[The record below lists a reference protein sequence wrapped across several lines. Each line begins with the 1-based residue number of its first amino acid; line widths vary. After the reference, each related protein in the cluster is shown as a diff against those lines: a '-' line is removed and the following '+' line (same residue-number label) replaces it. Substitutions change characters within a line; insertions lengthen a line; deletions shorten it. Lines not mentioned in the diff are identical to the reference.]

1 MCMAGVLCG
10 MGLAARAQRPDPF
23 FNQTQF
29 AQWAGAGLQEEVPW
43 KIHTESIGLNVYQ
56 RLTGVVVAQI
66 EGRYLK
72 QRTLPGDLIA
82 QLQLTDRDGRVYR
95 DHLILAVDGHKQD
108 VSNGAYFVW
117 RFFVLPGQYDL
128 VLTLMDKTN
137 GKRNY
142 AHRTLRVEGLN
153 KDPLPE
159 AWRDLPTV
167 EFLRVEDPPD
177 SYYHPESWSRLRL
190 PLISQHPVRIEVLA
204 NLTGTGRAMVS
215 HRAYDFNLTS
225 LLPILKTF
233 SQMEVQNGVLNF
245 EVLDLVRRQVSFEQD
260 DARNLDW
267 PRLKE
272 AVTRADPTK
281 IDVHALQDVKHTAA
295 FMRQE
300 VARRLGD
307 GKDNQDATPV
317 LVVISSAAFFDSFD
331 DINDTLL
338 PKECNCAVYYIRYSP
353 VGMRRRMSPVEFD
366 NVKKVLK
373 PLPVRRHYAETPED
387 LRRIMAEIIGDVA
400 KM

>member
-1 MCMAGVLCG
+1 MAAMLCG
-10 MGLAARAQRPDPF
+10 ASPGVRAQRPDPY

-29 AQWAGAGLQEEVPW
+29 AQWTGEGPQEEVPW
-43 KIHTESIGLNVYQ
+43 KIHAESTGLSVYQ
-56 RLTGVVVAQI
+56 RLSAMVVAEI
-66 EGRYLK
+66 DGRYLK

-82 QLQLTDRDGRVYR
+82 QLQLTDRAGRVYR
-95 DHLILAVDGHKQD
+95 DHSILTIDGRKRD
-108 VSNGAYFVW
+108 VRNGAYFAW
-117 RFFVLPGQYDL
+117 YFFVLPGEYDL
-128 VLTLMDKTN
+128 VLTLIDKAT

-142 AHRTLRVEGLN
+142 AHRSLRIDNLN

-167 EFLRVEDPPD
+167 EFLRVEEPPD
-177 SYYHPESWSRLRL
+177 VYFHPESWSRLRL
-190 PLISQHPVRIEVLA
+190 PLASRHPVRIEVLA

-215 HRAYDFNLTS
+215 HRAYNFNLTS

-233 SQMEVQNGVLNF
+233 SQMEVQNGALNV

-267 PRLKE
+267 PRLRE

-295 FMRQE
+295 FLRQE
-300 VARRLGD
+300 VARRLSA
-307 GKDNQDATPV
+307 GKDGTDATPV
-317 LVVISSAAFFDSFD
+317 LVMISSAAFFDSLD

-338 PKECNCAVYYIRYSP
+338 PKECGCVVYYIRYSA
-353 VGMRRRMSPVEFD
+353 VGMHYRISASQFD

-373 PLPVRRHYAETPED
+373 PLPVKGHYAESPQD
-387 LRRIMAEIIGDVA
+387 LRRIMAEIMDDVSR
-400 KM
+400 M

>member
-1 MCMAGVLCG
+1 MAAVLSG

-29 AQWAGAGLQEEVPW
+29 AQWAGSGPQEEVPW
-43 KIHTESIGLNVYQ
+43 KVHAQSTGLSVYQ
-56 RLTGVVVAQI
+56 RLSALVVAEI

-72 QRTLPGDLIA
+72 QRPTSGDLVA
-82 QLQLTDRDGRVYR
+82 QLQLIDHDGRVYR
-95 DHLILAVDGHKQD
+95 DHSILTIDPRRPD
-108 VSNGAYFVW
+108 VSNGAYFAW
-117 RFFVLPGQYDL
+117 SLFMLPGEYDL
-128 VLTLMDKTN
+128 VLTLVDKVT

-142 AHRTLRVEGLN
+142 AHRNLHIDRLN

-159 AWRDLPTV
+159 AWRDLPAV
-167 EFLRVEDPPD
+167 EFLRVENPPD
-177 SYYHPESWSRLRL
+177 SYFHPDSWSRLRL
-190 PLISQHPVRIEVLA
+190 PLTSQHPVRIEVLA

-215 HRAYDFNLTS
+215 HRAYNFNLTS

-260 DARNLDW
+260 NAHNLDW

-281 IDVHALQDVKHTAA
+281 IDVRALQDVKHTAS

-307 GKDNQDATPV
+307 GKDNQEATPV

-338 PKECNCAVYYIRYSP
+338 PKECNCAIYYIRYSP
-353 VGMRRRMSPVEFD
+353 VGMRRRLSPVEFD

-387 LRRIMAEIIGDVA
+387 LRRIMAEIIQDVS